1 MLKRLCA
8 LSLLVWSAGA
18 ASAAAEDLLS
28 PEQLENA
35 STWVLA
41 SEQVCGL
48 SLNPARIRAFVAQQV
63 PDMNWALFQFQVD
76 ARRKRGIP
84 LLNAEQ
90 LQRHCQGMRQVIQQ
104 AGWGG

>member
-1 MLKRLCA
+1 MLKRLCV

-18 ASAAAEDLLS
+18 AGAAAQDFS
-28 PEQLENA
+28 AEQLADA

-41 SEQVCGL
+41 SEQACGL
-48 SLNPARIRAFVAQQV
+48 SLHPAQIRAFVAQQV

-76 ARRKRGIP
+76 ARRKHGVSR
-84 LLNAEQ
+84 LNAEQ